1 MRLERVYIEGF
12 GPLSNFN
19 AVLEPKRLNLLL
31 GPNESGKSSFAA
43 AVTATLFGHATA
55 QAEALAKPWG
65 GGRYAAAVAFEAG
78 GARYRVAR
86 DFETHQVRVDRLRPG
101 GDEVESTL
109 FDGAANPRG
118 RTPERAQYDDLV
130 RGWFGFTDARLFA
143 ESCFVHESALETQVS
158 PELRHLISGAV
169 EADYQQ
175 IEDAL
180 HARLDA
186 LTREHPYDP
195 RARKRVNR
203 SIENRQERLAQLRER
218 WTHAE
223 TVLGELKSKST
234 ERESIEGRLIELR
247 ADLGAKEQLT
257 SDLESLTRL
266 REELRALLKRAPA
279 VGQELVHSRRAR
291 VRLEEID
298 RKIGDGL
305 QYLANA
311 PEEVENDLLRL
322 GFLRTQRAK
331 HQRGVENARAKLQTV
346 KPASATLGTVLG
358 ALLGGGLGAF
368 VYLQWG
374 LALPAAGA
382 FVASGLVGFVIARML
397 GQSAMRVQAEAEAQ
411 LRVAEEN
418 IRTLSQEVDQTEI
431 RVNPYLEGRTLDI
444 VLGDL
449 KLYRQLHQE
458 RREQAAVI
466 HSLPM
471 PERLEAEAREIDEA
485 VATLRAKEKLLQSQS
500 PFLAPL
506 RDDPVKAAEAAERLR
521 REANGLRTKIE
532 AEQEALDEIARRAG
546 AGADADAENLEALDE
561 AIAQEEADLAREE
574 RQRDALF
581 LALEVMRESVLGYQQ
596 EHVGRLAESAA
607 RTLGRLTG
615 GRYKRVTLDS
625 DLKAKLS
632 TEGRDG
638 VPVESLSRGTHDAF
652 YLALRAALARELAA
666 REPLPLLLDDPV
678 AHFDEQRRAVLL
690 GYLEEMAPEVQV
702 ILLTHDRRVLDVV
715 REAHVLAMGTAPM
728 AAQAPRRKVQIR

>member
-1 MRLERVYIEGF
+1 MRLERVHIEGF
-12 GPLSNFN
+12 GPLSSFD

-43 AVTATLFGHATA
+43 AVTATLFGHMTA
-55 QAEALAKPWG
+55 QAESLQKPWNG
-65 GGRYAAAVAFEAG
+65 ARYAATLTFEAAG
-78 GARYRVAR
+78 SRYRVTR
-86 DFETHQVRVDRLRPG
+86 NFETHAVRVDRLRG
-101 GDEVESTL
+101 ATEEVDSTL

-118 RTPERAQYDDLV
+118 RTPERSQYDDLL
-130 RGWFGFTDARLFA
+130 RGWFGFSDARLFA

-180 HARLDA
+180 HQRLDA

-203 SIENRQERLAQLRER
+203 SIENRQERLTELRER
-218 WTHAE
+218 RARAE
-223 TVLGELKSKST
+223 TVLGELKSKSA
-234 ERESIEGRLIELR
+234 EREAIEARLIDLR
-247 ADLGAKEQLT
+247 ADLGAKEQLL

-266 REELRALLKRAPA
+266 REELRTLLKRAPA
-279 VGQELVHSRRAR
+279 VGQELVLSRRAR

-298 RKIGDGL
+298 RKVTDGL
-305 QYLANA
+305 TYLASA
-311 PEEVENDLLRL
+311 PEEVENDLFRL
-322 GFLRTQRAK
+322 GFLRSQRSK
-331 HQRGVENARAKLQTV
+331 HQKGVESARAKLESL
-346 KPASATLGTVLG
+346 KPASATLGTALG

-368 VYLQWG
+368 VYLQWK
-374 LALPAAGA
+374 LALAAAAA
-382 FVASGLVGFVIARML
+382 FVGVGLVGFVIARLL
-397 GQSAMRVQAEAEAQ
+397 GQSAVRGRAEAEAQ

-444 VLGDL
+444 VLADL
-449 KLYRQLHQE
+449 KQYRQLQQE

-485 VATLRAKEKLLQSQS
+485 VAALRQKEKLLQSQS
-500 PFLAPL
+500 PFLGPL
-506 RDDPVKAAEAAERLR
+506 REDPVKAAEAAERLR
-521 REANGLRTKIE
+521 REATGLRTKIE
-532 AEQEALDEIARRAG
+532 AEQDSLDEIARRVG
-546 AGADADAENLEALDE
+546 GDADAENLESLDE
-561 AIAQEEADLAREE
+561 AIALEEAGLSREE
-574 RQRDALF
+574 GQRDALF
-581 LALEVMRESVLGYQQ
+581 LSIEVMRESVLGYQQ
-596 EHVGRLAESAA
+596 EHVGRLAESAG

-615 GRYKRVTLDS
+615 GRYTRVVLDA
-625 DLKAKLS
+625 DLKPELS
-632 TEGRDG
+632 LNGRDG
-638 VPVESLSRGTHDAF
+638 VSIDSLSRGAHDAF
-652 YLALRAALARELAA
+652 YLSLRAALAHELAA

-678 AHFDEQRRAVLL
+678 AHLDEQRRAVLL
-690 GYLEEMAPEVQV
+690 GYLEELAAEVQV

-715 REAHVLAMGTAPM
+715 REAHVLAVGTAPV
-728 AAQAPRRKVQIR
+728 AGSPSRRKVQIR